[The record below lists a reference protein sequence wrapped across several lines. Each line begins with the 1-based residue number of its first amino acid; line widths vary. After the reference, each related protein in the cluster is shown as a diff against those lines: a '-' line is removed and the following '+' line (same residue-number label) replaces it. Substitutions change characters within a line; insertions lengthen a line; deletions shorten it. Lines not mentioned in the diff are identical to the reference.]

1 MTTRPSLLVEVE
13 FTAGVWTDLTESIDL
28 ARTEI
33 VTTRGR
39 ASQSDDG
46 QPGTFSCV
54 FENLDGALTPDNP
67 AGTYYPNVVPGKRLR
82 YTVGAG
88 PDRTNLVKYPSA
100 ESGTTGWTGTDS
112 PGMTFAVS
120 SAQSYSGTKSYE
132 CTSAAA
138 GVLDRYGLHMEGSA
152 ATPGTT
158 YTGSVYVR
166 AASTTASAYVTLI
179 FWNSGG
185 GFISAT
191 GGAVSADSSTA
202 WGRRTVTAT
211 APAGTAFVTLGI
223 IWFVAAAGEV
233 HYFDAAMIEEGSTV
247 GAYFDGSTSGYEW
260 TGTAH
265 ASTSRTYTNTR
276 FLGRIVS
283 WDPSYTG
290 NADGDSSVAVTA
302 KDTLG
307 TLQDTEA
314 RYPLAVLDALD
325 LDPVALF
332 PLSGEGPAARVTS
345 LFDSPR
351 TIPVSTAAGA
361 TGEIT
366 YNSSGGPADDMGFL
380 AFGEDLTGKTITD
393 TSRLLRLTGGLPS
406 GATLTLWLRT
416 SDAAA
421 GGVASLQSGWSLGV
435 SSGRITLNSISGTP
449 SVALTPGVWHHVAV
463 TQASSGTTTLYVDGT
478 SIGSGSGGTGS
489 APFYLYLGYNSL
501 DGLLNGGDLACVSV
515 YDSTLSAG
523 DIATSASFGPVAGVT
538 TAARVE
544 RIAALAGLS
553 SAGTGGPYV
562 AAQRTGSNLLDAVLT
577 AARGSSRI
585 VYDDEGTITYRST
598 SAPSTVSVTYD
609 AEADLDGPPTWGRSS
624 QGRLSAVTASSAAV
638 GERSWDD
645 STAPASNSTSI
656 ETALYSESDL
666 TARAQQEIARGR
678 DAKLRL
684 QHLVVDLVTAQNSV
698 TASTLA
704 LVLDDRVRVSN
715 LPSSVLG
722 WTYQDGH
729 LLGMTERASIGAYV
743 VEMDLGPADAPAEGL
758 FEDATYG
765 RWGVD
770 DTATVGALTSSD
782 TTVVITSAGTPFT
795 TAAGSYPLDVDIN
808 GERVTLNSAP
818 GGASSP
824 QTFTG
829 VTRGVAP
836 SVARA
841 HSAGEAVDV
850 WHAARF
856 TT

>member
-88 PDRTNLVKYPSA
+88 PDRTNLATYPSA
-100 ESGTTGWTGTDS
+100 ESGTTGWTSALINATIS
-112 PGMTFAVS
+112 QS
-120 SAQSYSGTKSYE
+120 SAWSASGTYSYALTSVASGTMAATNNADRIE
-132 CTSAAA
+132 VTPGVTYAFSVRFRAATVSRNVYIQCEWRNAGNSVISTSA
-138 GVLDRYGLHMEGSA
+138 
-152 ATPGTT
+152 GTA
-158 YTGSVYVR
+158 V
-166 AASTTASAYVTLI
+166 ADST
-179 FWNSGG
+179 
-185 GFISAT
+185 
-191 GGAVSADSSTA
+191 SADVVAS
-202 WGRRTVTAT
+202 VVAT
-211 APAGTAFVTLGI
+211 APALAVTGLVYVVVNSTG
-223 IWFVAAAGEV
+223 AAGEV
-233 HYFDAAMIEEGSTV
+233 HRFDGVLVEESSTV
-247 GAYFDGSTSGYEW
+247 GTYFDGSTTGYEW

-290 NADGDSSVAVTA
+290 NADGDSIVAVTA

-380 AFGEDLTGKTITD
+380 AFGEDLTGKTIMD
-393 TSRLLRLTGGLPS
+393 TSRLLRLTDGLPS

-585 VYDDEGTITYRST
+585 VYDDAGTITYRST
-598 SAPSTVSVTYD
+598 SAPSTVAVTYD

-624 QGRLSAVTASSAAV
+624 QGRLSTVTASSAAV

-743 VEMDLGPADAPAEGL
+743 VEMDLEPADAPAEGL

-808 GERVTLNSAP
+808 GERVTLTSAP
-818 GGASSP
+818 GSSSSP

-836 SVARA
+836 SIARA

-850 WHAARF
+850 WRAARF